1 MRKLFLGL
9 ALGLAVISVFAF
21 TNRADQQAEVT
32 DMYFLYELNDV
43 PTTDDNFENVHNW
56 TYSSTQPSA
65 CSPLG
70 SGTCFIKVS
79 SADLPGSGTEEERL
93 VEFLIEQDG
102 LSSSYVNAREAVA
115 FLRQATKFSDID

>member
-21 TNRADQQAEVT
+21 TNRANQQAEVT

-43 PTTDDNFENVHNW
+43 PTTDDNFEEADNW
-56 TYSSTQPSA
+56 IFSSTQPSA
-65 CSPLG
+65 CSPIG

-79 SADLPGSGTEEERL
+79 SADLTGSGTEVERL
-93 VEFLIEQDG
+93 IEFLIEQDG
-102 LSSSYVNAREAVA
+102 AGSTYDSAVEAVGE
-115 FLRQATKFSDID
+115 LRQATKLSNID

>member
-43 PTTDDNFENVHNW
+43 PTTDDNFEEADNW
-56 TYSSTQPSA
+56 IFSSTQPSA
-65 CSPLG
+65 CSPIG

-79 SADLPGSGTEEERL
+79 SADLTGSGTEEERL
-93 VEFLIEQDG
+93 VDFLIDQGDPG
-102 LSSSYVNAREAVA
+102 TPYANAREAVA
-115 FLRQATKFSDID
+115 YLRQATKLSNID